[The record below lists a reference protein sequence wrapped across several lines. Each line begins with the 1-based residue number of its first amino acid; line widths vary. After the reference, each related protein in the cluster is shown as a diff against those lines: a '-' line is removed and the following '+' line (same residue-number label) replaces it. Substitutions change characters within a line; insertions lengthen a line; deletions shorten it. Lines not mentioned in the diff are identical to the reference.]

1 MKKTEVDRI
10 QINVRL
16 DNEMIGLLDEKR
28 IEFQKE
34 LGTIPTRSDVVRI
47 ALEKFLRASTKKAK

>member
-16 DNEMIGLLDEKR
+16 DNELIGLLDEKR

-47 ALEKFLRASTKKAK
+47 ALEKYLRASTKKAK

>member
-1 MKKTEVDRI
+1 MKKSEIDRI

-16 DNEMIGLLDEKR
+16 DNELISLLDEKR

-47 ALEKFLRASTKKAK
+47 ALEKYLRASTKKAK

>member
-1 MKKTEVDRI
+1 VKKTEVDRI

-16 DNEMIGLLDEKR
+16 DNELIGLLDEKR

-47 ALEKFLRASTKKAK
+47 ALEKYLRASTKKAK

>member
-1 MKKTEVDRI
+1 MKKTEKDRM

-16 DNEMIGLLDEKR
+16 DDELISLLDEKR
-28 IEFQKE
+28 IELQRE

-47 ALEKFLRASTKKAK
+47 ALEKYLRASTKKSK

>member
-1 MKKTEVDRI
+1 VKKTEKDRM

-16 DNEMIGLLDEKR
+16 DDELISLLDEKR
-28 IEFQKE
+28 IELQRE

-47 ALEKFLRASTKKAK
+47 ALEKYLRASTKKAK

>member
-47 ALEKFLRASTKKAK
+47 ALEKYLRASTKKTK